1 MKTDDLI
8 VALTADAETVSPPIK
23 RTLWLAAGV
32 GAVGAAILFFS
43 ILGLRPNLAASL
55 AEPRFL
61 FKWLLTLTLVAS
73 AMVLVLQL
81 ARPET
86 VPGARFLALVAAPAL
101 LAAGI
106 GAELISMP
114 SSDWVRNLL
123 GSNALFCMVFIP
135 MLSALPLAALIYAL
149 RQGAS
154 AQPALAGAVAGLAA
168 AGIGATLYA
177 THCQDD
183 SPLFMAVWYVVAVII
198 VSFAGAIL
206 GARLLRW

>member
-8 VALTADAETVSPPIK
+8 VALTADTETVSPPIK

-61 FKWLLTLTLVAS
+61 FKWLLTLTLLAS

-106 GAELISMP
+106 GAELISLP
-114 SSDWVRNLL
+114 SSDWVRNLV
-123 GSNALFCMVFIP
+123 GSNALVCTVYIP
-135 MLSALPLAALIYAL
+135 ILSGLPLAALIYAL
-149 RQGAS
+149 RQGAP